1 MKIGYA
7 RVSTVDQNLN
17 GQLDALKAAGC
28 NPKYIF
34 KDKASGAKDS
44 RPGLDAALAMVR
56 EGDVLV
62 VWKLDRLAR
71 SIKHLI
77 ELSSELEARGAGL
90 SSLSEAIDTST
101 PGGKM
106 LFHVMGALAEFER
119 SLISERTKTGLNAAR
134 ARGRNGGAKESLSEQ
149 EQKRLVS
156 MYQAG
161 DTVLDVSKRF
171 GITRGTVYRY
181 LHKFEAVPSVTD
193 EKNGRAKNDAAEISF
208 SGAEN

>member
-7 RVSTVDQNLN
+7 RVSTLDQNLD

-28 NPKYIF
+28 VPKYIF
-34 KDKASGAKDS
+34 QDKASGAKDS

-77 ELSSELEARGAGL
+77 ELSAELESRGAGL

-101 PGGKM
+101 PSGRM

-119 SLISERTKTGLNAAR
+119 SLMVERTMTGLHAAR
-134 ARGRNGGAKESLSEQ
+134 ARGRKGGAKETLSPQ

-156 MYQAG
+156 MYAAG
-161 DTVLDVSKRF
+161 DSVLDVGKQF

-181 LHKFEAVPSVTD
+181 LHKFGAVSS
-193 EKNGRAKNDAAEISF
+193 NA
-208 SGAEN
+208 